1 MGEGEAIERVSI
13 DAAELGAP
21 AGTPVADSASRL
33 LQQQR
38 STWEMLRTGYD
49 SLARIQ
55 TRQFRFGGYQVRVQF
70 NPGRLTSSAARVDD
84 RSIRERKCF
93 LCLQNLPERQRGI
106 RYGERFMILCNPFP
120 IFPEHFTIPHVD
132 HVPQRIE
139 GEIGAMLELARDLSP
154 RYTVFYNG
162 PRCGASAPDHLH
174 FQAGTRQFMPI
185 EGQYARLRA
194 ECGDEVIV
202 PGPTKVFAINGGE
215 RRFVA
220 IEGTTADGVESAVR
234 NYIGVLQEITA
245 DVEEPM
251 INIITWYESSQWT
264 VLVFPRAKHR
274 PSFFFAEGDDRLLI
288 SPAAVDLGGVSITPV
303 EADFRKVRHDQIA
316 TMYHEVLLSK
326 SEFAESVGKRS

>member
-1 MGEGEAIERVSI
+1 MARVGI
-13 DAAELGAP
+13 DAAELGMP
-21 AGTPVADSASRL
+21 AGATVAECASRL

-38 STWEMLRTGYD
+38 STWEMLRSGYE
-49 SLARIQ
+49 SLARVQ
-55 TRQFRFGGYQVRVQF
+55 TRQFRLGGYQVRVQF

-93 LCLQNLPERQRGI
+93 LCLRNLPEQQRGI

-132 HVPQRIE
+132 HVPQRID
-139 GEIGAMLELARDLSP
+139 GEIGTMLGLARDLAP

-174 FQAGTRQFMPI
+174 LQAGTRQFMPI

-194 ECGDEVIV
+194 ECGEEVASQETAKI
-202 PGPTKVFAINGGE
+202 FAIDGGE

-220 IEGTTADGVESAVR
+220 VEGTDAAGVERAVR
-234 NYIGVLQEITA
+234 EYLRVLQEITA
-245 DVEEPM
+245 DAEEPM
-251 INIITWYESSQWT
+251 INVIVWYESSQWT
-264 VLVFPRAKHR
+264 VLIFPRAKHR
-274 PSFFFAEGDDRLLI
+274 PSFYFAEGDDRLLI

-303 EADFRKVRHDQIA
+303 EADFRKVRHDHIA

-326 SEFAESVGKRS
+326 SEFAESVEKGS